1 MSRGR
6 TRPGPGC
13 RRDESRVAARLRARI
28 IGVRHGS
35 ERQGVAIAGEKGD
48 VPAVR
53 KGSPEGPSTEHPSFL
68 GLRRAGFSQLVIK
81 KSRFLGY
88 AWPVEDV
95 REAEERLQDLRAE
108 HPDAT
113 HVCYAYRVGLGTED
127 VRFSDDG
134 EPGGTA
140 GKPILEV
147 MIQTGVRNALVAVV
161 RYFGGILLGAP
172 GLVRAYSQAAAQAL
186 TAAQPAEMIPHR
198 TLEIR
203 VSYPLLGKVRHLLG
217 QLGAVEEDA
226 AFAEQVILR
235 VVLPQARG
243 AVWARQAENLGPEV
257 AWSPRED
264 ILYRPQPE
272 A

>member
-1 MSRGR
+1 MS
-6 TRPGPGC
+6 
-13 RRDESRVAARLRARI
+13 
-28 IGVRHGS
+28 
-35 ERQGVAIAGEKGD
+35 KGL
-48 VPAVR
+48 
-53 KGSPEGPSTEHPSFL
+53 PEGRPPEIPSFL
-68 GLRRAGFSQLVIK
+68 GLRQAGLSQLVIK

-88 AWPVEDV
+88 AWPVKDG
-95 REAEERLQDLRAE
+95 REAEARLAKLRAE

-113 HVCYAYRVGLGTED
+113 HVCYAYRVGWGTEE

-172 GLVRAYSQAAAQAL
+172 GLVRAYSQAAAQAV
-186 TAAQPAEMIPHR
+186 AAARPARMVPHR

-203 VSYPLLGKVRHLLG
+203 VGYPLLAKLRHLLS

-226 AFAEQVILR
+226 AYAEQVILR
-235 VVLPQARG
+235 VVLPQAK
-243 AVWARQAENLGPEV
+243 WAEWIRHAEALGPQLVWTAEE
-257 AWSPRED
+257 A
-264 ILYRPQPE
+264 ILFRPQPE
-272 A
+272 AP